1 VFNIFCLRFSVDC
14 KSLINGFLV
23 LVLFAIVCWFFF
35 FFQFFFIRTGN
46 LLKAGP
52 FCVPTLKR

>member
-1 VFNIFCLRFSVDC
+1 VFNIFCLRFLVDR

-23 LVLFAIVCWFFF
+23 LVLFAIVCWFFS
-35 FFQFFFIRTGN
+35 FQFFFIRTRN
-46 LLKAGP
+46 LLKTGS

>member
-23 LVLFAIVCWFFF
+23 LVLFAIVCCFIFYFSIFF
-35 FFQFFFIRTGN
+35 
-46 LLKAGP
+46 LLG
-52 FCVPTLKR
+52 LKTY